1 MSLSIPQSSPLANYL
16 AHSDEIDAALRRC
29 LKSGRYILGQEV
41 ASFEEEFAAYL
52 GIAHA
57 VGVANGTDA
66 LYLALRACDVAPG
79 DAVLSVSH
87 TAVATI
93 TAITLCGATPVFVDI
108 DPATFTM
115 DVGRLEETVKNYR
128 GRLKAIVPVHLYGHP
143 AHMTAIMDVATRYGV
158 RVVEDCAQAHGA
170 TWKDRKTST
179 FGDIAAFSFY
189 PTKNLGALGDG
200 GAVVTQDGELAD
212 RVRLLREYGW
222 EERYIS
228 KTLGINSRLDELQA
242 AILRVKLRH
251 LDEDNSRRVGLAR
264 LYTAALI
271 DQEKITLPQTASEA
285 THVFHQYVIRVA
297 ERDSLRTYLR
307 DRGTG
312 TLVHYPVPVHQQ
324 PAYAGHFKLYS
335 PLYETEAAAREIL
348 SLPLFPELTEQ
359 QLEIVVQQLRTWG
372 TRSYARA

>member
-1 MSLSIPQSSPLANYL
+1 MVSLSIPQSSPLANYL
-16 AHSDEIDAALRRC
+16 AHSDEIDSALRRC
-29 LKSGRYILGQEV
+29 LKSGWYILGQEV
-41 ASFEEEFAAYL
+41 ASFEKEFAAYL

-93 TAITLCGATPVFVDI
+93 AAIKLCGATPVFVDI

-128 GRLKAIVPVHLYGHP
+128 GRFKAIVPVHLYGHP
-143 AHMTAIMDVATRYGV
+143 AHMTDIMDIAARYDL

-170 TWKDRKTST
+170 TWEDRKTAT

-200 GAVVTQDGELAD
+200 GAVVTHDGGLAD

-228 KTLGINSRLDELQA
+228 KSVGINSRLDELQA

-251 LDEDNSRRVGLAR
+251 LDEDNSRRISLAR
-264 LYTAALI
+264 LYTAALT
-271 DQEKITLPQTASEA
+271 DQERITLPQTASEA

-297 ERDSLRTYLR
+297 ERDSLRKYLR

-324 PAYAGHFKLYS
+324 PAYAGCFKLYS

-348 SLPLFPELTEQ
+348 SLPLFPEMTGE
-359 QLEIVVQQLRTWG
+359 QLETVVQQLRAWG
-372 TRSYARA
+372 TRSYIA